1 MLNLTCRKT
10 VTKVYRFAQQKE
22 KKMLPVFQNGVQ
34 KVDGELKLVI
44 LNRKPME
51 APLKDELSMSS
62 CGVFTDSD
70 SPDLN
75 H

>member
-1 MLNLTCRKT
+1 LKT
-10 VTKVYRFAQQKE
+10 VAKVYRFAQQKE

-44 LNRKPME
+44 LNRKPIE
-51 APLKDELSMSS
+51 APLKDELSISS

-70 SPDLN
+70 SPDLKD
-75 H
+75 